1 MMKRQFTLL
10 LVVFLVSNF
19 ALSTLI
25 VSLSNRAQNQ
35 RKANTQLLDEQRATA
50 RKTAIAVKSFEC
62 ILLIEPQYR
71 TDENLTDCKM
81 KAINEI
87 DKE

>member
-1 MMKRQFTLL
+1 MKRQFTLL
-10 LVVFLVSNF
+10 LGVFLVSNF

-35 RKANTQLLDEQRATA
+35 RKANAELIAEQRDTA

-62 ILLIEPQYR
+62 ILLIDPQYR
-71 TDENLTDCKM
+71 TDESLSDCKL
-81 KAINEI
+81 KAI
-87 DKE
+87 KEVE